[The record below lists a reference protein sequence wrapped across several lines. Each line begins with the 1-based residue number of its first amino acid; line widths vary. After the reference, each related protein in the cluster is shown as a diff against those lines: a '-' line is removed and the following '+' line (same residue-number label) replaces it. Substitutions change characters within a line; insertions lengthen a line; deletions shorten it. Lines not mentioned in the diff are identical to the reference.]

1 MKKRNKNNKK
11 AGSKKA
17 YLPKYKPCK
26 DRDPYTIVEVK
37 NGWGR
42 LKSGIGWI
50 CLDYVKKV

>member
-26 DRDPYTIVEVK
+26 DRDPYKAWTK
-37 NGWGR
+37 
-42 LKSGIGWI
+42 
-50 CLDYVKKV
+50 CKKTTSTT